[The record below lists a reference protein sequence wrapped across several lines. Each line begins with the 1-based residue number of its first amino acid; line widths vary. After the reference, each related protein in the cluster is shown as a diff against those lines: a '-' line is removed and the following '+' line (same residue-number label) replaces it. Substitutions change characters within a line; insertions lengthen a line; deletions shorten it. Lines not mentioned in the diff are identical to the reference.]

1 MLYQQSA
8 IHVLKTLG
16 FSPDN
21 GTEFLKKLR
30 ETLQMPLPQAYV
42 DFMAYAANAPLF
54 GTSDLWV
61 GQMVPSLMEPYTL
74 YSLLQEEIEDWQET
88 WEEEEEERKGVLYEL
103 SQRSEADW
111 PELMENFLLIGSDY
125 GAGIALIG
133 IRIQDLSQPDP
144 AVYWCN
150 QDVDISKWHIVEE
163 HLSDFLFSV
172 LTNVLGCIDYDTAE
186 RALEK
191 CGWEYEEYF
200 DPEEDDWVSN
210 DAVLE
215 RYGIQKSQLKRL
227 RGWND
232 RPTFLCYDEEKSV
245 FFVGSDDEEEPF
257 LYAIRRHDAPSVFP
271 GM

>member
-8 IHVLKTLG
+8 IDVLKTLG

-21 GTEFLKKLR
+21 GTEFLNKLR
-30 ETLQMPLPQAYV
+30 ETLQLPLPQAYT

-74 YSLLQEEIEDWQET
+74 YSLLQEEIEDRKET

-111 PELMENFLLIGSDY
+111 PELMENFLIIGSDY
-125 GAGIALIG
+125 AAGIALIG

-144 AVYWCN
+144 SVYWCN

-172 LTNVLGCIDYDTAE
+172 LTKVLGCIDYDTAE
-186 RALEK
+186 RALEEY
-191 CGWEYEEYF
+191 GWEYEEYF
-200 DPEEDDWVSN
+200 DSEADDWVSS
-210 DAVLE
+210 DEVLE
-215 RYGIQKSQLKRL
+215 RYGIQKSQLNRPCN
-227 RGWND
+227 WNE
-232 RPTFLCYDEEKSV
+232 RPAFICYDEEKSI
-245 FFVGSDDEEEPF
+245 FFVGSQNEDEPF
-257 LYAIRRHDAPSVFP
+257 LYAIRRHDASPVFP
-271 GM
+271 DM

>member
-1 MLYQQSA
+1 MLYQLSA
-8 IHVLKTLG
+8 TDVLKKLG
-16 FSPDN
+16 FSSEN

-30 ETLQMPLPQAYV
+30 ETLQLPLPQVYA

-61 GQMVPSLMEPYTL
+61 GQMVPSLMESYTL

-150 QDVDISKWHIVEE
+150 QDVDISKWYIVEE
-163 HLSDFLFSV
+163 HLSDFLFSI

-271 GM
+271 SM

>member
-8 IHVLKTLG
+8 IDVLKTLG

-88 WEEEEEERKGVLYEL
+88 WEEERKGVLYEL

-150 QDVDISKWHIVEE
+150 QDVDISKWYIVEE
-163 HLSDFLFSV
+163 HLSDFLFSI

-271 GM
+271 SM